1 MQRPTFTAEQVC
13 SRTGKGKQDKNV
25 RQWLIS
31 VPVTE
36 RAEFLKKLWSLNY
49 RYALEL
55 FQAAQLP
62 ANENRQLVQHWLLT
76 GHHNAA
82 QALIQRATAVL
93 GEKTFW
99 RIASEETLTP
109 AMRELLNYYGGSQL
123 DPMCAV
129 STAPSVDSS
138 SQP

>member
-1 MQRPTFTAEQVC
+1 MQRPIFTAEQVC

>member
-25 RQWLIS
+25 RLWLIS

-36 RAEFLKKLWSLNY
+36 RAEFLKKLWPLNY

-62 ANENRQLVQHWLLT
+62 ANENRQLVRHWLLT

-82 QALIQRATAVL
+82 QVLIQRATAVL

-109 AMRELLNYYGGSQL
+109 AMREFLNYYGGNRL
-123 DPMCAV
+123 GEARLT
-129 STAPSVDSS
+129 STATSVDSS